1 MILREAPSIE
11 PHGNEAVSTGEE
23 VDDPTALRRRELRAF
38 LFSTPARLTALGAVL
53 AMLTLSAGVV
63 TANSVESRQSTLET
77 SLAETEPLANSAQD
91 LYGALSVADAAAT
104 TGFISGGIEP
114 EDVRNR
120 YTQTVGVAS
129 AELVYAAAGLAD
141 DDADSRRLLASI
153 SSDFTVYTGLVETAR
168 ANNRAGH
175 PVGAA
180 YLTEASTLM
189 QTGLLPMAQ
198 DLHARQETNV
208 SDTQRDFSLPPWP
221 AIVLLV
227 VALIGLVIGQ
237 VLVARRT
244 RRTFNLGL
252 ISASAALGLL
262 LLWLLVA
269 GLLSSMDVRRALS
282 DGAEPLHELT
292 TARILAQ
299 QARAEE
305 TLKLVRRDSAGNY
318 DDVYGDKAERLTATL
333 EAYVRNDIGVSTESA
348 ERAVS
353 ARQLWAQ
360 SHERMNAAFTEGDF
374 ETAADITV
382 GVGPNKSAAQFAE
395 VDDAITDGIVEARHE
410 LRSRLSTGSN
420 VLTALAPGAL
430 VLAVIAFGGIIIG
443 LWPRLRE
450 YQ

>member
-11 PHGNEAVSTGEE
+11 PHGNEAVPTGEE

-63 TANSVESRQSTLET
+63 TANSVESRQSTLDT

-120 YTQTVGVAS
+120 YTQSVGVAS

-168 ANNRAGH
+168 ANNRSGH

-208 SDTQRDFSLPPWP
+208 SDTQRDFSQPPWP

-252 ISASAALGLL
+252 ISASAALGVL

-333 EAYVRNDIGVSTESA
+333 EAHIRNDVGVGTESA
-348 ERAVS
+348 ERAES
-353 ARQLWAQ
+353 ARELWAQ
-360 SHERMNAAFTEGDF
+360 SHERMNAAFAEGDF

-382 GVGPNKSAAQFAE
+382 GAGPNKSAAQFAE

-410 LRSRLSTGSN
+410 LRSRLSAGSTI
-420 VLTALAPGAL
+420 LTALAPGAL